1 MSQGIRS
8 WIRGLLK
15 VPRETVGRTLSKVPR
30 ETAGGTESKTRSKNQ
45 KRVLKCWN
53 ETTKLRRVAWRTAT
67 EHFPGLPCL
76 TVSEGAAGH
85 CWQDTVQGSHAWKL
99 ERKIEIQLQTTRL
112 DHHNLQVTDYG
123 HVEKVF
129 TNRRR
134 KLNRT
139 EDDEMFDLDTN
150 VLIWRRFMSTTKSA
164 IHLGLNY
171 DRYVIACQNQNFGG
185 TKTLF
190 DISLRLNFTKNS
202 VDILSLS
209 TTM

>member
-15 VPRETVGRTLSKVPR
+15 VPRETVGRTLSK
-30 ETAGGTESKTRSKNQ
+30 TRSKNQ
-45 KRVLKCWN
+45 SISQG
-53 ETTKLRRVAWRTAT
+53 AM
-67 EHFPGLPCL
+67 PDS
-76 TVSEGAAGH
+76 SEGAAGH
-85 CWQDTVQGSHAWKL
+85 CCQDTVQGIMPWSSGSCWKL
-99 ERKIEIQLQTTRL
+99 ERKIEIQLQTTRM

-123 HVEKVF
+123 HVKKVF

-139 EDDEMFDLDTN
+139 EDDEMFNPETN
-150 VLIWRRFMSTTKSA
+150 VLIWRRFKSTKNSA

-171 DRYVIACQNQNFGG
+171 DRYVIACQNHNFQGI
-185 TKTLF
+185 KTLF
-190 DISLRLNFTKNS
+190 DISLGLNFTKNS
-202 VDILSLS
+202 VEILSLS